1 MPQVDLA
8 PETSH
13 KMPIIAAVA
22 AAGLVMMIIGAVL
35 VMVQLQ
41 APKEDPNAVLK
52 NVQDKTFAGKDD
64 EAISY
69 LRDEIG
75 KTKSKDNKLSYDM
88 QLGSILESK
97 GDYTAAVEAYKRADA
112 IKSGFGTTYAIARA
126 SEAGGNKTQALESY
140 KKALAMLKKGD
151 SKPNNDYLPII
162 EAAITRVE
170 AK

>member
-1 MPQVDLA
+1 MPQVDMA
-8 PETSH
+8 PEKPR
-13 KMPIIAAVA
+13 KMPVLAAVVA
-22 AAGLVMMIIGAVL
+22 VGLIAVVIGVVL
-35 VMVQLQ
+35 VMTQLQ
-41 APKEDPNAVLK
+41 APKEDPNAVLR

-64 EAISY
+64 EAILY

-75 KTKSKDNKLSYDM
+75 KTKSNGNKLSYDM
-88 QLGSILESK
+88 QLGSILEGK
-97 GDYTAAVEAYKRADA
+97 GDYTAAVEAYKNADA

-140 KKALAMLKKGD
+140 KKAQAMLENGD

-162 EAAITRVE
+162 EAAITRLE